1 MSGALDEG
9 RRPRAVTI
17 DLDGAW
23 CYRAIH
29 GHRVDVDLRA
39 HDDALLLEAL
49 PRFLDLC
56 ANVGVTSTIFVVTS
70 DLRSS
75 RLVRLLEQAH
85 AAGHQ
90 LMSHSHAHHYDL
102 SRRSVDEIAAD
113 LQASWAALQ
122 ALTGTAPAGFRAP
135 GYNLSSSLLKALV
148 ATGFAWS
155 SSVLPSPAYWA
166 ARVAVRAKTAVLG
179 RSSSSLTGSLHAFSP
194 WWASSPK
201 TASLRLREFP
211 ITCAAGLPWT
221 GTTLALA
228 NDALAEAMST
238 VALSTTM
245 AEDVCF
251 EVHAADFA
259 DGRHLPVDQPDARV
273 PLRDK
278 LRRLR
283 RTLVAIKAAVV
294 DVDGAV

>member
-1 MSGALDEG
+1 VSGYH
-9 RRPRAVTI
+9 RPRAITI

-29 GHRVDVDLRA
+29 GHHVDDARV
-39 HDDALLLEAL
+39 HDDALLLDAL
-49 PRFLDLC
+49 PCFLDLC
-56 ANVGVTSTIFVVTS
+56 ADVGLTSTIFVVTR
-70 DLRSS
+70 DLRSD
-75 RLVRLLEQAH
+75 RLQQLLQQAH

-102 SRRSVDEIAAD
+102 SRRHVDDISAD
-113 LQASWAALQ
+113 LQASQAALQ
-122 ALTGTAPAGFRAP
+122 ALTGEAPVGFRAP
-135 GYNLSSSLLKALV
+135 GYNLSSSLLQALV

-166 ARVAVRAKTAVLG
+166 ARVAIRAKTALMR
-179 RSSSSLTGSLHAFSP
+179 RSSSSLTGSLQAFSP
-194 WWASSPK
+194 WWASSTK

-228 NDALAEAMST
+228 SDALAEAMTS
-238 VALSTTM
+238 VALSTTT
-245 AEDVCF
+245 AADVCF
-251 EVHAADFA
+251 ELHAADCA
-259 DGRHLPVDQPDARV
+259 DGRHLPFDQPDAHV

-283 RTLVAIKAAVV
+283 RTLVAIKSAVV
-294 DVDGAV
+294 DVDGACRQPR